1 MTGACG
7 PAATTR
13 APSAW
18 RPNSAFFQRRLPR
31 TRPHARHGENSPLCP
46 ISAVQLTP
54 KKLVRARTGFGTH
67 AQIWPMDREPGPPS
81 KAFCQSQEIEIKAE
95 LAIFPRKRVS
105 MKTPQPISVRALPVS
120 AKGLLGVNILVLQ
133 APIRT
138 RSVIRID
145 TIADRLPLL
154 RLPLLCHLRLFF
166 FSCKTLPAE
175 AL

>member
-1 MTGACG
+1 VRFFSGAF
-7 PAATTR
+7 R
-13 APSAW
+13 APVPTPDMAKIHRSA
-18 RPNSAFFQRRLPR
+18 RSLQCNRLSR
-31 TRPHARHGENSPLCP
+31 NLSGHARGLAHTRKSGRWIVNL
-46 ISAVQLTP
+46 
-54 KKLVRARTGFGTH
+54 
-67 AQIWPMDREPGPPS
+67 GPPS

-105 MKTPQPISVRALPVS
+105 VKTPQPISVRALPVS